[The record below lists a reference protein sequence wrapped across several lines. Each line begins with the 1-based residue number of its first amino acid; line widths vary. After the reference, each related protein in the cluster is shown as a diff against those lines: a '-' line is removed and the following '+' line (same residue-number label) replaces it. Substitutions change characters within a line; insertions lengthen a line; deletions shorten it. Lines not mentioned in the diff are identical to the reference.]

1 MIRDWILQVL
11 RQGVPRWAR
20 VGRRPEEP
28 GVPQE
33 VRALRLLREAPQLH
47 DPLQRQGPKNIDY
60 NRMDSGR
67 PISRQNVLL
76 VLRRWN
82 LMPDMENLGPIYRV
96 GMDFLV

>member
-1 MIRDWILQVL
+1 ML
-11 RQGVPRWAR
+11 REGVPRGAR
-20 VGRRPEEP
+20 AGRRADAAC
-28 GVPQE
+28 VPQE

-47 DPLQRQGPKNIDY
+47 DPLQRQGPKNIDF